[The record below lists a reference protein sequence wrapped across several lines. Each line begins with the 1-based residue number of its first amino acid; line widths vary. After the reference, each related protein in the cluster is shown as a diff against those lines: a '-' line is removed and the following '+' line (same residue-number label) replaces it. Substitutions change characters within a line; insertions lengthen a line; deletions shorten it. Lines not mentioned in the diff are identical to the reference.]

1 MTKEQEMMFEKEIYN
16 VINTMKKADKNTR
29 EDLQIYIDGIKCA
42 LKFMGYD
49 YDFNGE
55 SVRLWRKEWQL
66 HRKGKSRERW
76 IGLARIVEEM
86 RLWESESH

>member
-1 MTKEQEMMFEKEIYN
+1 MTKEQEMTFEKEIYN
-16 VINTMKKADKNTR
+16 VINTMKKANKNTR

-55 SVRLWRKEWQL
+55 SVRLWRKE
-66 HRKGKSRERW
+66 
-76 IGLARIVEEM
+76 
-86 RLWESESH
+86 

>member
-1 MTKEQEMMFEKEIYN
+1 MIKEQEMMFEKEIYN

-55 SVRLWRKEWQL
+55 SVRLWRKE
-66 HRKGKSRERW
+66 
-76 IGLARIVEEM
+76 
-86 RLWESESH
+86 

>member
-16 VINTMKKADKNTR
+16 VINTMKKANKNTR

-49 YDFNGE
+49 YVFNGE
-55 SVRLWRKEWQL
+55 SVRLWR
-66 HRKGKSRERW
+66 
-76 IGLARIVEEM
+76 EE
-86 RLWESESH
+86 

>member
-29 EDLQIYIDGIKCA
+29 EDLQIYIDGIRCA
-42 LKFMGYD
+42 LRFMGYD

-55 SVRLWRKEWQL
+55 SVRLCRKE
-66 HRKGKSRERW
+66 
-76 IGLARIVEEM
+76 
-86 RLWESESH
+86 

>member
-16 VINTMKKADKNTR
+16 VINTMKKANKNTR

-55 SVRLWRKEWQL
+55 SVRLWRKEW
-66 HRKGKSRERW
+66 
-76 IGLARIVEEM
+76 
-86 RLWESESH
+86 

>member
-16 VINTMKKADKNTR
+16 VINTMKKANKNTR

-55 SVRLWRKEWQL
+55 SVRLW
-66 HRKGKSRERW
+66 
-76 IGLARIVEEM
+76 
-86 RLWESESH
+86 ESESH

>member
-1 MTKEQEMMFEKEIYN
+1 MMFEKEIYN

-49 YDFNGE
+49 YVFNGE
-55 SVRLWRKEWQL
+55 SVRLWGKE
-66 HRKGKSRERW
+66 
-76 IGLARIVEEM
+76 
-86 RLWESESH
+86 